1 MKVSAR
7 ALCAAAFGLT
17 LAFGALGSTAH
28 ADDRIGRGE
37 APAWVSPASI
47 AAATPASA
55 AGEAIRVLLFDVQY
69 RAEHGSQSMHIR
81 TRSTAVTP
89 QGLAALGNVGLVW
102 SPASQEVTVHHVRLI
117 RGDETIDV
125 LATQS
130 FETLRREENLALAT
144 LDGRLTAVLQPAG
157 LRVGDI
163 LDVAYT
169 LTSRD
174 PVVGDFPA
182 QATELNLPLGVG
194 HQRFRASWPADMP
207 MAVQASNNWTS
218 LPIRRSGGY
227 ASIEVSRDD
236 TQPILV
242 PYDVPGRMGAV
253 NRIEL
258 SAFRNWAEVATSL
271 APLYSRARQIAP
283 DSPLHAE
290 IARIRALSDDPAVQT
305 AAALRLVQDEVRYV
319 ALLMGEGALVPA
331 SADETWARRFG
342 DCKGKTALL
351 LALLDGLGISAEPAA
366 ASLMAGDGV
375 DERLPSVG
383 AFDHVLVRASVE
395 GQTYWLDGTRIGDRR
410 LEDIQPPLVR
420 WALPLI
426 AEGGALEAV
435 EIRPPE
441 TPQEEILIAF
451 DASAGQH
458 APAALTATMIMR
470 GPEAAMAA
478 GQIGLVTAAQRDQG
492 LRSIWA
498 GVFGDVELGEVA
510 SEYDAEA
517 NILTLTAK
525 GSMALDWRSDG
536 LIPPGATYLPLT
548 TEPRTAGP
556 FQNAPYVVDHPNYSR
571 RQVTVLLPN
580 GGENFRVSGGEFDR
594 TELAHR
600 LSRSVR
606 LDGDT
611 VTVEIIQRSLAYE
624 VPAAEANAARAAA
637 EVRPNDRPKIIPP
650 ANYQPTAED
659 RTAMSSDLP
668 TTADGW
674 VSRAYTLSRAG
685 DNAGALEAAN
695 RAVEL
700 SPESSNAIANRG
712 IYRFWAGDRA
722 GAAADMDRAVELDPS
737 ERVAMNGNALLANVE
752 GRHQDV
758 IIETTRALRQAPTD
772 DFALGMRARAYLAQ
786 NQYDRA
792 LRDIDALIAL
802 DPMGTEVRFMRLY
815 ALDLLGRDT
824 DADETA
830 DALVRDYPDNPTV
843 VLGVAAH
850 RMNSG
855 RNQDAYQMVDHLI
868 SVTEE
873 PDAQV
878 LILRGELA
886 IALGHLE
893 ITEQDFAQAR
903 LESGN
908 ADVLNN
914 LCWAAARGG
923 VFLDQALRDCDA
935 ALALAP
941 ASVHIQD
948 SKGRVLLQRG
958 DYAAARDVYD
968 AVLAEEPELVS
979 SLYGRGLAK
988 IALGDAEAGEADKAA
1003 AVALYEDAA
1012 EDFENF
1018 RPSTSN

>member
-17 LAFGALGSTAH
+17 LAFGTPGPAAH

-37 APAWVSPASI
+37 APAWVSPATV
-47 AAATPASA
+47 AEATPPSV

-69 RAEHGSQSMHIR
+69 RAEHGFQSMHIR

-125 LATQS
+125 LASQS

-207 MAVQASNNWTS
+207 MAVQASNDWTS

-236 TQPILV
+236 TQPVLV

-290 IARIRALSDDPAVQT
+290 IARIRALSDDPAVQA

-410 LEDIQPPLVR
+410 LQDIQPPLVR

-435 EIRPPE
+435 EIRPLD
-441 TPQEEILIAF
+441 TPQDETLIAF
-451 DASAGQH
+451 DASAGKH
-458 APAALTATMIMR
+458 APAGLTATMIMR
-470 GPEAAMAA
+470 GPEAAMFA

-492 LRSIWA
+492 LRTIWA
-498 GVFGDVELGEVA
+498 GVFGDTELDEVA
-510 SEYDAEA
+510 SQYDAET
-517 NILTLTAK
+517 NVLTLTAK

-548 TEPRTAGP
+548 TEPRAAGP
-556 FQNAPYVVDHPNYSR
+556 FQNAPYVVEHPNYSR
-571 RQVTVLLPN
+571 RLVTVLLPN

-594 TELAHR
+594 TELGHR

-611 VTVEIIQRSLAYE
+611 VTVEILQRSLASE
-624 VPAAEANAARAAA
+624 IPAAEANAARAAA
-637 EVRPNDRPKIIPP
+637 EGRPNDRPKILAP
-650 ANYQPTAED
+650 ANYQLTAED

-668 TTADGW
+668 TTASGW
-674 VSRAYTLSRAG
+674 VDRAYTLSRAG

-700 SPESSNAIANRG
+700 SPENSNAIANRG

-772 DFALGMRARAYLAQ
+772 EFALGMRARAYVAQ

-792 LRDIDALIAL
+792 LRDVDAIIAANPDETDTRL
-802 DPMGTEVRFMRLY
+802 MRIGILSK
-815 ALDLLGRDT
+815 AGRDS
-824 DADETA
+824 DANTA
-830 DALVRDYPDNPTV
+830 AAELLRDLPADKSIVMAIAAFYEEKGRDQEAFDLVDRYMTEADDTER
-843 VLGVAAH
+843 H
-850 RMNSG
+850 T
-855 RNQDAYQMVDHLI
+855 LI
-868 SVTEE
+868 R
-873 PDAQV
+873 
-878 LILRGELA
+878 RGELA
-886 IALGHLE
+886 IAIGRLE
-893 ITEQDFAQAR
+893 IAQRDFASAR
-903 LESGN
+903 DGV
-908 ADVLNN
+908 ADAWVLNN
-914 LCWAAARGG
+914 LCWTAALGG
-923 VFLDQALRDCDA
+923 VLLDQALLDCDA
-935 ALALAP
+935 ALAIAP
-941 ASVHIQD
+941 EETSILD
-948 SKGRVLLQRG
+948 SKGRVLLQQG
-958 DYAAARDVYD
+958 QYSAARDIYD
-968 AVLAEEPELVS
+968 AVLAEEPEMVS
-979 SLYGRGLAK
+979 ALYGRGLAR
-988 IALGDAEAGEADKAA
+988 ISLGEVEAGEADKSA
-1003 AVALYEDAA
+1003 AVALYQGAA

-1018 RPSTSN
+1018 PPATN